1 MKKIG
6 ILEILVIVSILV
18 SGIAIAYNF
27 LASTSEEYTFDGEE
41 MYKCAWVSE
50 KIMLKGFPLH
60 AQIDGKWTLD
70 GSEFSDKVQILAA
83 KGGTL
88 TVAHDGKELTV
99 GGKLASSE
107 DIAATKIY
115 LLPLGKTII
124 NYNLESI
131 NGTSFSEISE
141 KIVSEFGSDLTVLE
155 IDLDGSFAIDSK
167 TYSPTEQLE
176 VINYF
181 KYETALPKISFVDG
195 GLILK
200 GSFDLNELKGL
211 DELLDSQKI
220 VTSNLEVNV
229 IVNESKSEINSEK
242 YQNSKLITWM

>member
-27 LASTSEEYTFDGEE
+27 LAPTSEEYTFDGEE

-50 KIMLKGFPLH
+50 NIMLKGFPLY

-70 GSEFSDKVQILAA
+70 GSGFSDKVQILAA

-88 TVAHDGKELTV
+88 TVAYEGKELTV
-99 GGKLASSE
+99 GGKLASKE

-115 LLPLGKTII
+115 LLPLGNTII
-124 NYNLESI
+124 NYNIESL

-242 YQNSKLITWM
+242 YQKIQN

>member
-27 LASTSEEYTFDGEE
+27 LAPASEEYTFDGEE

-50 KIMLKGFPLH
+50 KILLKGFPLY

-115 LLPLGKTII
+115 LLPLGNTII
-124 NYNLESI
+124 NYNLGSI

-167 TYSPTEQLE
+167 TYSPTEQLD

-211 DELLDSQKI
+211 DELLNPQKI
-220 VTSNLEVNV
+220 VTSNLEVNL
-229 IVNESKSEINSEK
+229 IVNESKSDINSENFE
-242 YQNSKLITWM
+242 NSKLITWM